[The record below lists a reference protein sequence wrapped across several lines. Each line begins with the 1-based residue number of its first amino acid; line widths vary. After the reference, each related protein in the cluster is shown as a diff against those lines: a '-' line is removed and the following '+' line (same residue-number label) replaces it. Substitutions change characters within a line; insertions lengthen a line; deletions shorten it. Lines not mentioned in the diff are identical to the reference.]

1 MKLQQLKIIHII
13 PNLAKGG
20 AERICLDICVELQK
34 LGHEVILILFEN
46 INEYED
52 ISKDISCQLVE
63 ISKNFSVRNYESK
76 EFQSLKKIVKEFN
89 PDVVHTHLFAAEIV
103 WKLTGIKIPSIFHIH
118 DNIKVF
124 HPFKEGVLKKASW
137 VKWYE
142 KTKYSGLLK
151 TQPTCFLCISKDTYN
166 FITYHIA
173 QKNGSKIKLIPNAI
187 DTNKFKCQIR
197 SDLTSINLVTVGS
210 LVLNKGHELLF
221 NVVLELKKLTNK
233 NVSLTVVGDG
243 IEKERLLRISK
254 ELKIEKN
261 IFFTGKVNNPE
272 EYLRRSNFYIHGSL
286 SESFGLVLIEAMASG
301 LPVFST
307 DGGGNRDLIEN
318 GRNGYIYSS
327 RNPKRIA
334 KDIYYLSESIS
345 KYTEIAQSGLDFSQ
359 SYDIKEYGENLV
371 QLYNT
376 LIAEKI

>member
-1 MKLQQLKIIHII
+1 M
-13 PNLAKGG
+13 
-20 AERICLDICVELQK
+20 
-34 LGHEVILILFEN
+34 
-46 INEYED
+46 
-52 ISKDISCQLVE
+52 
-63 ISKNFSVRNYESK
+63 
-76 EFQSLKKIVKEFN
+76 
-89 PDVVHTHLFAAEIV
+89 
-103 WKLTGIKIPSIFHIH
+103 
-118 DNIKVF
+118 
-124 HPFKEGVLKKASW
+124 
-137 VKWYE
+137 
-142 KTKYSGLLK
+142 
-151 TQPTCFLCISKDTYN
+151 
-166 FITYHIA
+166 
-173 QKNGSKIKLIPNAI
+173 
-187 DTNKFKCQIR
+187 
-197 SDLTSINLVTVGS
+197 
-210 LVLNKGHELLF
+210 
-221 NVVLELKKLTNK
+221 
-233 NVSLTVVGDG
+233 GDG